1 MNPSQANQYM
11 VDCTL
16 PHHLSDAFISL
27 IPKQRAIVNRLLSEG
42 RILNYAL
49 ALENSKLWF
58 VCTAVSE
65 AELMELISQLPLMA
79 HMQQVRI
86 SELALYN
93 TANAFAPA
101 FSEN

>member
-16 PHHLSDAFISL
+16 PHQLSDAFISL
-27 IPKQRAIVNRLLSEG
+27 IPRQRAVVNRLLSEG

-58 VCTAVSE
+58 VCAAESE
-65 AELMELISQLPLMA
+65 AELMELISHLPLMS
-79 HMQQVRI
+79 HMQQVRV
-86 SELALYN
+86 SELAVYSS
-93 TANAFAPA
+93 ANAFAPA